1 MFSRTHTLSSPA
13 GYNARRLLLAFFA
26 LLCLAGHAAIGATP
40 AVSKE
45 YQVKAAF
52 LYNFTKFV
60 EWPASRFPDDT
71 SPIVIAV
78 LGRNPFGDE
87 LAAIIRTRKVNGR
100 ELVVKIIAS
109 ADEAAT
115 AHLLFVGADEE
126 TLLVGKMEPLQKA
139 GVLTVGESPR
149 FIASG
154 GIINFTLETDKVR
167 FQINPLAGQQAGL
180 KISAQL
186 LKLAMIVRK

>member
-1 MFSRTHTLSSPA
+1 
-13 GYNARRLLLAFFA
+13 
-26 LLCLAGHAAIGATP
+26 
-40 AVSKE
+40 
-45 YQVKAAF
+45 
-52 LYNFTKFV
+52 
-60 EWPASRFPDDT
+60 
-71 SPIVIAV
+71 V
-78 LGRNPFGDE
+78 LGRNPFGED
-87 LAAIIRTRKVNGR
+87 LDAIVRERKVNGR
-100 ELVVKIIAS
+100 ELVVKIITS
-109 ADEAAT
+109 PDEAAA

-126 TLLVGKMEPLQKA
+126 ARLAGKMESLQKA

>member
-1 MFSRTHTLSSPA
+1 MHTFPQVMPST
-13 GYNARRLLLAFFA
+13 RRCLWLVLLG
-26 LLCLAGHAAIGATP
+26 LLVFGGRASCEAAP
-40 AVSKE
+40 EVSKE

-60 EWPASRFPDDT
+60 EWPASRFSTNT

-78 LGRNPFGDE
+78 LGRNPFGEE
-87 LAAIIRTRKVNGR
+87 LDAIVRERKVNGR
-100 ELVVKIIAS
+100 GLVVKVIDS

-115 AHLLFVGADEE
+115 AHLLFVGADAEDR
-126 TLLVGKMEPLQKA
+126 LAGKMDALQKS

-154 GIINFTLETDKVR
+154 GIINFTLDADKVR
-167 FQINPLAGQQAGL
+167 FQINPQAGEQAGL

-186 LKLAMIVRK
+186 LKLAVIVRK

>member
-1 MFSRTHTLSSPA
+1 MHTTPQAMSFPRHCLWLVFL
-13 GYNARRLLLAFFA
+13 GLLLFGGRTV
-26 LLCLAGHAAIGATP
+26 CDAAP
-40 AVSKE
+40 EVSKE

-60 EWPASRFPDDT
+60 EWPASRFSDAT

-78 LGRNPFGDE
+78 LGRNPFGEE
-87 LAAIIRTRKVNGR
+87 LNAIVRERKVNGR
-100 ELVVKIIAS
+100 GLVVKIIDS
-109 ADEAAT
+109 ADEAAA
-115 AHLLFVGADEE
+115 AHLLFVGADAEDR
-126 TLLVGKMEPLQKA
+126 LAGKMDALQKA

-154 GIINFTLETDKVR
+154 GVINFTLEADKVR
-167 FQINPLAGQQAGL
+167 FQINPQAGEQTGL